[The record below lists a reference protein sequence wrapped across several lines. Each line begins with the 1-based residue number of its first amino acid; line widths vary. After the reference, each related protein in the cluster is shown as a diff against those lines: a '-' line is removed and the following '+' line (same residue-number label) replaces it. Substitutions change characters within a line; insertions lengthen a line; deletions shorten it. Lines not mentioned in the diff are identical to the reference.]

1 MDSTS
6 ILKNMQLKITK
17 FEYSQQKITSKQ
29 TILYLKNS
37 RLVVFLFFS
46 NKKEGSRKET
56 RKIWQMKLHDAKE
69 KTKSYR
75 P

>member
-46 NKKEGSRKET
+46 NKKVGSRKET
-56 RKIWQMKLHDAKE
+56 RKI
-69 KTKSYR
+69 
-75 P
+75 